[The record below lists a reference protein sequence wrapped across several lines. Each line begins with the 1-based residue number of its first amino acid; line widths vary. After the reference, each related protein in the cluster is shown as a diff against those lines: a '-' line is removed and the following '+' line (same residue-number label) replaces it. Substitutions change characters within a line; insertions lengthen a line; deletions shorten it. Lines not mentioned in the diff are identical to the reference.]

1 LKKIIK
7 NREPKFLIEYKNKFS
22 KEELKNFDLYNDFP
36 YKTKE
41 NCEKDEKNLRKILLD
56 EQGYICCYCMSRIN
70 CENSKIEHFKP
81 QSKYKELQLDY
92 KNLFIVC
99 KGGEGSKE
107 QFCDTKKGNSE
118 LSKIELLK
126 DIENFIYYK
135 KSANYIEIYSNDS
148 EINSDL
154 NEILNLNVSI
164 LKSNRKEKWDEILKK
179 LKEKNF
185 DNNFIKKTLNYF
197 KNRNKKG
204 QYAEF
209 CEMIVYFLQKINRK
223 KRI

>member
-92 KNLFIVC
+92 KNLFIVMRTY
-99 KGGEGSKE
+99 
-107 QFCDTKKGNSE
+107 F
-118 LSKIELLK
+118 
-126 DIENFIYYK
+126 
-135 KSANYIEIYSNDS
+135 
-148 EINSDL
+148 
-154 NEILNLNVSI
+154 
-164 LKSNRKEKWDEILKK
+164 EKPRTTI
-179 LKEKNF
+179 
-185 DNNFIKKTLNYF
+185 
-197 KNRNKKG
+197 
-204 QYAEF
+204 
-209 CEMIVYFLQKINRK
+209 
-223 KRI
+223 